1 MRHLQRRQN
10 CSFRSPK
17 VISMS
22 SYETQEE
29 LFFACIAFVILLAI
43 TSADVLLSA
52 QSVL

>member
-1 MRHLQRRQN
+1 MRHLHRRQI

-17 VISMS
+17 VSSMS

-43 TSADVLLSA
+43 SSADVLFSA
-52 QSVL
+52 SSVL